1 VRRPGPWLAAALL
14 GVGLVLLGVGIW
26 RSGNDDTIV
35 SRPRVLESADAD
47 AAPAKQPFRG
57 LTTTSVAVG
66 GRTMRVVVADAV
78 DERTKGLR
86 RRRDI
91 GEYDGMLFVFDESTE
106 TTFTMSTVP
115 VALDI
120 GFYDSSGRV
129 VDRLRMEPC
138 ARSESR
144 CPVYRA
150 SGSFV
155 YALETLAD
163 ELPRGRLRSHRGP

>member
-1 VRRPGPWLAAALL
+1 M

-26 RSGNDDTIV
+26 RAGNDDTIV
-35 SRPRVLESADAD
+35 SSPRLLERALADAV
-47 AAPAKQPFRG
+47 PAEQPFRG

-66 GRTMRVVVADAV
+66 GRTMRVVVADAA
-78 DERTKGLR
+78 DERTMGLR
-86 RRRDI
+86 RQRDI

-106 TTFTMSTVP
+106 TSFTMSTVP

-120 GFYDSSGRV
+120 GFYGPSGRV

-138 ARSESR
+138 ARSEAR
-144 CPVYRA
+144 CPAYRA

-155 YALETLAD
+155 FALETLAD
-163 ELPRGRLRSHRGP
+163 ELPRGRLRADPGP